1 MRLNHAQLA
10 VSDVATNRTFFE
22 TYFGFRCVVDQGD
35 NLAVLTD
42 DGNRSI
48 LAFNNFKM
56 PAKPAYP
63 DDLSFHIGFE
73 QDCRERV

>member
-1 MRLNHAQLA
+1 M
-10 VSDVATNRTFFE
+10 
-22 TYFGFRCVVDQGD
+22 
-35 NLAVLTD
+35 AVLTD

-48 LAFNNFKM
+48 LPFNNSKM

-73 QDCRERV
+73 QD